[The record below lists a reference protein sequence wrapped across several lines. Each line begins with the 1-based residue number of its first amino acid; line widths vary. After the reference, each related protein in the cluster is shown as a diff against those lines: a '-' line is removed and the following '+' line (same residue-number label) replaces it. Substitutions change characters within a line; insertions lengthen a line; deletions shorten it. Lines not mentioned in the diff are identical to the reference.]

1 MPRVT
6 ESYREARRDEIAR
19 AAVRCIERS
28 GLSETTIADI
38 VRESGLS
45 AGALYSHFTNKAEL
59 ARYVVARFLGVRRE
73 EIEAAGRSGR
83 LLAPREILRMMLAAF
98 VEPDAIV
105 TPMLPL
111 QFWAAASFDPGL
123 REELDRTVRDI
134 SASLRVAVRPWTEA
148 RRRELDDVVRG
159 MMSLAQGYIT
169 HVAIFGPRTVD
180 DYLDAVAGAL
190 AD

>member
-123 REELDRTVRDI
+123 REELDRTVGDI
-134 SASLRVAVRPWTEA
+134 SASLRVAVRPWAEA
-148 RRRELDDVVRG
+148 RQRELDDVVRG